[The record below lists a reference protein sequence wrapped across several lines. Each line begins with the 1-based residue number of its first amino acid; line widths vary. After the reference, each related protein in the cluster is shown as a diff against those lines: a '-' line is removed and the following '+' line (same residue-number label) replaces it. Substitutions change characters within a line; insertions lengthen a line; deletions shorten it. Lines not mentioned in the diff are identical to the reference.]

1 MVLLCGGLNN
11 EAAPRALLHKVCGLR
26 NGLCLLGCKIGCWDA
41 EDKNGG
47 ILQQVLHVLKPG
59 KFCILLAKQAAGT
72 GPVQGKNAVSY
83 PESVRQMFFSVGF
96 CDITELETS
105 HLRDSNKIMKQGTLF
120 NCTSNMIGIL
130 RLLTDHALPLLLGSI
145 FICARRACQLTLSW
159 DVLPRCA
166 LCCAG
171 LATWHSARSG
181 RCCCRQSDWLQLD
194 VSHCFGW
201 AWHAEHVRLIADRLP
216 PTFNLPS

>member
-145 FICARRACQLTLSW
+145 FICALRACRGMCCPG
-159 DVLPRCA
+159 VLCA
-166 LCCAG
+166 VLGSRPGTPQGLDAAAATKVTGYSSTSAIALAGHGMLNMCA
-171 LATWHSARSG
+171 
-181 RCCCRQSDWLQLD
+181 
-194 VSHCFGW
+194 
-201 AWHAEHVRLIADRLP
+201 
-216 PTFNLPS
+216 